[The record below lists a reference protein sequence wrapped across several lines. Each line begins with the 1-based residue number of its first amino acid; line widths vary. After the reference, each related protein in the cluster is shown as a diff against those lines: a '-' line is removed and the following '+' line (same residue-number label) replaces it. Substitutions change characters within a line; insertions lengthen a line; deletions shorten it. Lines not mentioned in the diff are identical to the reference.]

1 MIFGA
6 GKGVTT
12 LGVWGRSTG
21 LIRWW
26 IRNKTSRNRTMP
38 NPRRALRLTLGIRM
52 RLWSLLLSL
61 RYWGWGFGFSIRRER
76 SSPPS
81 VEDLIRLRALR
92 RPLPVIFRLGFMD
105 AETFPQWSSESS
117 QMVSSEHCRE
127 RERERTGKFHWPPLR
142 LFTNAMTSPGV
153 SEMSLIS
160 LILCDNTYEH
170 LQSSYPFFPQKLGQK
185 LHLINPLQC

>member
-117 QMVSSEHCRE
+117 QMVSTVARE
-127 RERERTGKFHWPPLR
+127 RERENGEISL
-142 LFTNAMTSPGV
+142 TSPQAFYKRDDLPWSFWNV
-153 SEMSLIS
+153 TYLSYFMWQYIRASS
-160 LILCDNTYEH
+160 IL
-170 LQSSYPFFPQKLGQK
+170 
-185 LHLINPLQC
+185 

>member
-117 QMVSSEHCRE
+117 QMVSTVARE
-127 RERERTGKFHWPPLR
+127 RERERGNFIDLPSGFLQTRWPPLEFLKCHLSL
-142 LFTNAMTSPGV
+142 LFYVTIHTSIFNP
-153 SEMSLIS
+153 L
-160 LILCDNTYEH
+160 
-170 LQSSYPFFPQKLGQK
+170 YPFFPQKLGQK